1 MGVQAM
7 NELKLPRLISNHM
20 VLQRDKRVHIWGYD
34 RPGSR
39 VMISFRGE
47 EYLAVTDEKGYFE
60 TELPKQT
67 AGGPFSMLF
76 KDDAGNEA
84 AVVDV
89 MVGEVWYCSG
99 QSNMELPMDRVKDM
113 FPEDVVSCRN
123 PFVRTFKI
131 TENGVFTGPLAE
143 PETGEWKTAAPDTI
157 LAFSAMGY
165 YFAKELHHLLQVPVG
180 FIDASLGGS
189 LIESWMSREMLHGM
203 EEELALADRY
213 ADAEFVKQQLENN
226 VANNESWHRELD
238 AKDPGLCEHW
248 ESEETD
254 DALWNKATIPFWFA
268 DTELKGFIGSV
279 WFRRTFTVSK
289 EMAGRSAKLW
299 LGTIVDSD
307 VAYVNGV
314 QVGVTYYQYPP
325 RKYEVPAGLL
335 KEGENT
341 IVLRVISEK
350 GEGRFTMGKK
360 YAVFHDAE
368 EIDLSGEWRYRIGAE
383 CEQVPPTDFVNW
395 KPTGLYNGM
404 TAPCHKYTIA
414 GVNWYQGES
423 NTHHPDNYLELLKR
437 MTDGYRK
444 EWKEPQL
451 PFQIVELPNLM
462 VDMEGAEEG
471 WRILRELQRRAG
483 ELPDVG
489 VVTTID
495 LGEDNDLHPQNKKEL
510 GRRLA
515 ALCASERYGLPIEG
529 QGPVVVAQKLT
540 KTENG
545 VRIILTCEHADGM
558 YAFSED
564 KGMQIT
570 DFEIVD
576 AAGDCHTADVKLLPG
591 ELVLEAAGLQ
601 GEAAQIRYCYR
612 TSNTGALIYNEAGFP
627 MSPFVLYIK
636 EKSRER
642 TF

>member
-1 MGVQAM
+1 MGVQEM
-7 NELKLPRLISNHM
+7 NELKLPRLVSDHM
-20 VLQRDKRVHIWGYD
+20 VLQRNKKVHIWGYD
-34 RPGSR
+34 RPGRR

-60 TELPKQT
+60 TELSVQT

-76 KDDAGNEA
+76 KDDEGNEA

-123 PFVRTFKI
+123 PYVRTFKI
-131 TENGVFTGPLAE
+131 TENGVFTGPLKE
-143 PETGEWKTAAPDTI
+143 PETGEWKVVSQDNI
-157 LAFSAMGY
+157 LSFSAMGY
-165 YFAKELHHLLQVPVG
+165 YFARELQQLLQVPVG

-189 LIESWMSREMLHGM
+189 LIESWMSREMLQGM

-213 ADAEFVKQQLENN
+213 ADAEFVKKQLAGN
-226 VANNESWHRELD
+226 VTQNEAWHRELD
-238 AKDPGLCEHW
+238 AKDQGLCEHW
-248 ESEETD
+248 EKPETD
-254 DALWNKATIPFWFA
+254 TASWNPVAVPFWFT

-289 EMAGRSAKLW
+289 EMAGKRAKLW

-325 RKYEVPAGLL
+325 RKYEIPEGLL

-341 IVLRVISEK
+341 LVLRVISEK

-360 YAVFHDAE
+360 YAVFNDAE
-368 EIDLSGEWRYRIGAE
+368 EIGLQGEWSYRIGAE

-404 TAPCHKYTIA
+404 TAPCHQYTIA

-437 MTDGYRK
+437 MMDGYRK

-471 WRILRELQRRAG
+471 WRILRELQRQAG
-483 ELPDVG
+483 ALPDVG

-515 ALCASERYGLPIEG
+515 CLCAVRQYGLPIEG
-529 QGPVVVAQKLT
+529 QGPEVVSHELT

-545 VRIILTCEHADGM
+545 VQIVLACAHADGM

-564 KGMQIT
+564 KGTEIT
-570 DFEIVD
+570 DFEVVD
-576 AAGDCHTADVKLLPG
+576 QTGQLHRATVRIEGAKLL
-591 ELVLEAAGLQ
+591 LEAAGLQ
-601 GEAAQIRYCYR
+601 GDVAEIRYCYR

-627 MSPFVLYIK
+627 MSPFVIK
-636 EKSRER
+636 NK
-642 TF
+642 